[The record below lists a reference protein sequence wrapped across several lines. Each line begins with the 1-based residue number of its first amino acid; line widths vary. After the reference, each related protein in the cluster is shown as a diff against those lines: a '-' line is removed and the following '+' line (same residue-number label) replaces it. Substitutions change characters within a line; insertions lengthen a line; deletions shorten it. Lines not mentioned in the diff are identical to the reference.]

1 MPVNPYGDFASNMAN
16 FDDITN
22 RAKNV
27 AANQRSL
34 ASNKQAIDSTNS
46 LTKQYNSAI
55 ADIVLGKS
63 KTFKGSSSTFGSSF
77 GGGGSTGGSV
87 GGSKFD
93 RFMNAVRQ
101 QESGGRYGV
110 KGVQTKGSRALG
122 AYQVM
127 GFNIPSWTRQ
137 ALGKSVSQN
146 TYLKSKSI
154 QDKVASHFLSQYVK
168 KYGYG
173 GAAAAWYGGPGAGA
187 KYSRG
192 VRNRSGQ
199 YGGPSI
205 ANYVKQVLA
214 RM

>member
-1 MPVNPYGDFASNMAN
+1 MPVQPYGDFAANMAD
-16 FDDITN
+16 FDNITT
-22 RAKNV
+22 RAKNT
-27 AANQRSL
+27 AANQRAL
-34 ASNKQAIDSTNS
+34 ASNKQAIDSTND
-46 LTKQYNSAI
+46 LAGQYNSAI
-55 ADIVLGKS
+55 ARIVMGDS
-63 KTFKGSSSTFGSSF
+63 KTFKGSTSSLSY
-77 GGGGSTGGSV
+77 GGGGASGGGTV

-93 RFMNAVRQ
+93 KFMNAIRQ